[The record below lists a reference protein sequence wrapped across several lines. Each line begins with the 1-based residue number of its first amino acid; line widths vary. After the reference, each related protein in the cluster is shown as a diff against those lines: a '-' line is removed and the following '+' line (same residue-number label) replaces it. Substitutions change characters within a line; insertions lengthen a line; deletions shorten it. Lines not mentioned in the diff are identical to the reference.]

1 VLHRLEHLHV
11 DGSTVL
17 RTVERQLAHYVGP
30 MAKVMTRKASTQT
43 TDLAQLY
50 ALLAQNISD
59 PATREKFLGGIRSA
73 TNPDAT
79 SPGAVSTGTGTNTR
93 ALRQA
98 ALEQSFVDQTSNQ
111 LAVYLGPIAKVVAS
125 RAAQKAASRQ
135 EFVRLVAGHLGDQE
149 RDTFLKEIGFEEA

>member
-1 VLHRLEHLHV
+1 
-11 DGSTVL
+11 VL

-50 ALLAQNISD
+50 ALLAENISD
-59 PATREKFLGGIRSA
+59 PATREKFSAGIRSA
-73 TNPDAT
+73 VGPDT
-79 SPGAVSTGTGTNTR
+79 TQGAAISTGTNTR
-93 ALRQA
+93 SMLRQA
-98 ALEQSFVDQTSNQ
+98 ALEQSFVDKTSNQ

-125 RAAQKAASRQ
+125 RAAQKATSRQ

-149 RDTFLKEIGFEEA
+149 RNTFLKEIGFEEA